1 MFTDGLFVNVDTS
14 SAIFFPSGNVLDFIT
29 SFFSCNKNDLKN
41 GIKEEDRKLL
51 HQVNKKIYI
60 VLINFMLNLTYQN
73 NMI

>member
-1 MFTDGLFVNVDTS
+1 
-14 SAIFFPSGNVLDFIT
+14 LDFIAG
-29 SFFSCNKNDLKN
+29 FFSCNKNDLKN